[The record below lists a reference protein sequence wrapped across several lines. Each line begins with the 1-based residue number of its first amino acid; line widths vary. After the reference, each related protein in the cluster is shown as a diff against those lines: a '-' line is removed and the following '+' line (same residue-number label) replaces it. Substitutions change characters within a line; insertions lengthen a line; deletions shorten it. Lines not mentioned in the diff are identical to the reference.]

1 MKKQPTMK
9 KILFT
14 LALLISFNSFGQ
26 SNAILQSEFIE
37 KELKKDFD
45 LYTLHMNNRDFESA
59 MDFIIPEIFSL
70 MTKEQMIKTFEDAF
84 AGGLEM
90 EILNYND
97 ISISEVVKFEG
108 KDYCKVQSSSD
119 IYMKISGNYLTN
131 IETIKTNFDLSFGKR
146 SDSFVYNESDNT
158 FYGKGFIENRIA
170 VSVSGTNDWKFIAI
184 DNFDETVL
192 AMIIPEQ
199 VLNKL

>member
-1 MKKQPTMK
+1 MKN
-9 KILFT
+9 ILFT
-14 LALLISFNSFGQ
+14 LALLISFTSFGQ

-37 KELKKDFD
+37 RELKKDFD

-158 FYGKGFIENRIA
+158 FLGKGFIENRIA

>member
-1 MKKQPTMK
+1 MKN
-9 KILFT
+9 ILFT

>member
-1 MKKQPTMK
+1 MKNL
-9 KILFT
+9 LFT

>member
-1 MKKQPTMK
+1 MKN
-9 KILFT
+9 ILFT

-26 SNAILQSEFIE
+26 SNAILQSKFIE
-37 KELKKDFD
+37 RELKKDFE
-45 LYTLHMNNRDFESA
+45 LYTLHMNNKDFESA
-59 MDFIIPEIFSL
+59 MDFIIPELFSL

-84 AGGLEM
+84 AGGLDFK
-90 EILNYND
+90 ISNYNG

-119 IYMKISGNYLTN
+119 IYIQISGDYLSN
-131 IETIKTNFDLSFGKR
+131 IETIKKNFNSSFGKR
-146 SDSFVYNESDNT
+146 SDSFVYDESDNT

-170 VSVSGTNDWKFIAI
+170 VCVSETNDWKFIAI
-184 DNFDETVL
+184 DDLNETIL

>member
-1 MKKQPTMK
+1 MKKL
-9 KILFT
+9 LFT

-131 IETIKTNFDLSFGKR
+131 IETIKTNFDLSFGQR

-158 FYGKGFIENRIA
+158 FLGKGFIENRIA

>member
-1 MKKQPTMK
+1 MKN
-9 KILFT
+9 ILFT
-14 LALLISFNSFGQ
+14 LALLISFTSFGQ

-37 KELKKDFD
+37 RELKKDFD
-45 LYTLHMNNRDFESA
+45 LYTVHMNNRDFESA

-158 FYGKGFIENRIA
+158 FLGKGFIENRIA

>member
-1 MKKQPTMK
+1 MIKQLTMK
-9 KILFT
+9 NILFT
-14 LALLISFNSFGQ
+14 LALLISFTSFGQ

-37 KELKKDFD
+37 RELKKDFD

-158 FYGKGFIENRIA
+158 FLGKGFIENRIA

>member
-1 MKKQPTMK
+1 MKKL
-9 KILFT
+9 LFT

-158 FYGKGFIENRIA
+158 FLGKGFIENRIA

>member
-1 MKKQPTMK
+1 MK

-59 MDFIIPEIFSL
+59 MDFIIPELFSL

-119 IYMKISGNYLTN
+119 FYMKISGNYLTN
-131 IETIKTNFDLSFGKR
+131 IETIKTNFDLSFGKI

>member
-1 MKKQPTMK
+1 MKN
-9 KILFT
+9 ILFT
-14 LALLISFNSFGQ
+14 LALLVSFSSFGQ

-37 KELKKDFD
+37 SELKKDFD
-45 LYTLHMNNRDFESA
+45 LYTLHMNNKDFEIA
-59 MDFIIPEIFSL
+59 MDFIIPELFSL

-84 AGGLEM
+84 AGGLDFK
-90 EILNYND
+90 ISNYNG

-119 IYMKISGNYLTN
+119 IYIQISGDYLSN
-131 IETIKTNFDLSFGKR
+131 IETIKKNFNSSFGKR

-158 FYGKGFIENRIA
+158 FYGQGFIENRIA
-170 VSVSGTNDWKFIAI
+170 VCVSATNDWKFIAI
-184 DNFDETVL
+184 DDLNETIL

>member
-1 MKKQPTMK
+1 MK

-37 KELKKDFD
+37 RELKKDFD
-45 LYTLHMNNRDFESA
+45 LYTLHINNRDFESA

-119 IYMKISGNYLTN
+119 IYMKISGNYLSN

-158 FYGKGFIENRIA
+158 FLGKGFIENRIA

>member
-1 MKKQPTMK
+1 MIKQLTMK
-9 KILFT
+9 NILFT
-14 LALLISFNSFGQ
+14 LALLISFTSFGQ

-37 KELKKDFD
+37 RELKKDFD

-158 FYGKGFIENRIA
+158 FLGKGFY
-170 VSVSGTNDWKFIAI
+170 
-184 DNFDETVL
+184 
-192 AMIIPEQ
+192 
-199 VLNKL
+199 

>member
-1 MKKQPTMK
+1 MKNL
-9 KILFT
+9 LFT

-158 FYGKGFIENRIA
+158 FLGKGFIENRIA

>member
-1 MKKQPTMK
+1 MKN
-9 KILFT
+9 ILFT
-14 LALLISFNSFGQ
+14 LALLVSFSSFGQ

-37 KELKKDFD
+37 SELKKDFD
-45 LYTLHMNNRDFESA
+45 LYTLHMNNKDFEIA
-59 MDFIIPEIFSL
+59 MDFIIPELFSL

-84 AGGLEM
+84 AGGLDFK
-90 EILNYND
+90 ISNYNG

-119 IYMKISGNYLTN
+119 IYIQISGDYLSN
-131 IETIKTNFDLSFGKR
+131 IETIKKNFNSSFGKR
-146 SDSFVYNESDNT
+146 SDSFVYDESDNT

-170 VSVSGTNDWKFIAI
+170 VCVSETNDWKFIAI
-184 DNFDETVL
+184 DDLNETIL

>member
-1 MKKQPTMK
+1 MKKL
-9 KILFT
+9 LFT

>member
-1 MKKQPTMK
+1 M
-9 KILFT
+9 
-14 LALLISFNSFGQ
+14 
-26 SNAILQSEFIE
+26 
-37 KELKKDFD
+37 
-45 LYTLHMNNRDFESA
+45 
-59 MDFIIPEIFSL
+59 
-70 MTKEQMIKTFEDAF
+70 
-84 AGGLEM
+84 
-90 EILNYND
+90 
-97 ISISEVVKFEG
+97 
-108 KDYCKVQSSSD
+108 
-119 IYMKISGNYLTN
+119 TN

-158 FYGKGFIENRIA
+158 FLGKGFIENRIA

>member
-1 MKKQPTMK
+1 MKN
-9 KILFT
+9 ILFT
-14 LALLISFNSFGQ
+14 LALLVSFSSFGQ

-37 KELKKDFD
+37 SELKKDFD
-45 LYTLHMNNRDFESA
+45 LYTLHMNNKDFEIA
-59 MDFIIPEIFSL
+59 MDFIIPELFSL

-84 AGGLEM
+84 AGGLDFK
-90 EILNYND
+90 ISNYNG

-119 IYMKISGNYLTN
+119 IYIQISGDYLSN
-131 IETIKTNFDLSFGKR
+131 IETIKKNFNSSFGKR

-158 FYGKGFIENRIA
+158 FYGQGFIENRIA
-170 VSVSGTNDWKFIAI
+170 VCVSETNDWKFIAI
-184 DNFDETVL
+184 DDLNETIL

>member
-1 MKKQPTMK
+1 MKN
-9 KILFT
+9 ILFT
-14 LALLISFNSFGQ
+14 LALLISFSSFGQ
-26 SNAILQSEFIE
+26 SNATLQSEFIE

>member
-1 MKKQPTMK
+1 MKKL
-9 KILFT
+9 ILLLFIP
-14 LALLISFNSFGQ
+14 LISLSSFGQ
-26 SNAILQSEFIE
+26 SNAILQS
-37 KELKKDFD
+37 ELKKDFD
-45 LYTLHMNNRDFESA
+45 LYTLHMNNKDFESA
-59 MDFIIPEIFSL
+59 MDFIIPELFSL

-84 AGGLEM
+84 AGGLDFK
-90 EILNYND
+90 ISNYND

-158 FYGKGFIENRIA
+158 FLGKGFIENRIA

>member
-1 MKKQPTMK
+1 MKN
-9 KILFT
+9 ILFT
-14 LALLISFNSFGQ
+14 LALLVSFSSFGQ

-37 KELKKDFD
+37 SELKKDFD
-45 LYTLHMNNRDFESA
+45 LYTLHMNNKDFEIA
-59 MDFIIPEIFSL
+59 MDFIIPELFSL

-84 AGGLEM
+84 AGGLDFK
-90 EILNYND
+90 ISNYNG

-119 IYMKISGNYLTN
+119 IYIQISGDYLSN

-170 VSVSGTNDWKFIAI
+170 VCVSETNDWKFIAI
-184 DNFDETVL
+184 DDLNETIL